1 MVGEMA
7 AGDLAVLSRQIETPA
22 NIREIL
28 KNHPDNE
35 VRSSNSEK
43 SRTIQLSAMI
53 DAFPEAFPEN
63 GDICLRASP
72 QEILEKLAISS
83 HSLLAEYAAWCLSEP
98 FELWAKKLPDYPRP
112 KG

>member
-1 MVGEMA
+1 
-7 AGDLAVLSRQIETPA
+7 
-22 NIREIL
+22 
-28 KNHPDNE
+28 
-35 VRSSNSEK
+35 
-43 SRTIQLSAMI
+43 MI

-63 GDICLRASP
+63 GDICLWVSP

-83 HSLLAEYAAWCLSEP
+83 HLLLAEYAAWCLSEP